1 MKKAA
6 GAAQGRKKLLGERL
20 IEAGLITPDQLEL
33 GLKEQKRTGERIGEI
48 LISLGFV
55 TQELISSVLASE
67 AGVSFI
73 NLEDRVIEPEAIS
86 LLPENLCRKFKLIPF
101 TAEESTLSV
110 AMENVFDVV
119 AIDEVQRKT
128 GKMVEVASATPQAI
142 LKAIDKYYGTGV
154 SVEDIVQSSMRQ
166 VEAGRV
172 TEADLAAGAPVVRLV
187 DQIII
192 EGMNQDATDI
202 HLEPEHNILRIRY
215 RIDGQLKQGLS
226 LPKNLKLAVVARVKI
241 MASLDIAESR
251 LPQDGK
257 INFDFGRRRIDL
269 RVSTF
274 PTVFGENVVL
284 RILDKSKLVM
294 GLEQL
299 GFDEENLLVYKEQI
313 LSPHGIILVTGP
325 TGSGKTTTLYSAISY
340 INSLEKNIITLED
353 PVEYEL
359 PIIRQCQVNVKAG
372 LTFAEGLRSIL
383 RQDPD
388 VILVGEM
395 RDGETADMAVRSA
408 LTGHLV
414 FSTLHTND
422 APSAVP
428 RIIDMGVEPFL
439 VASSLNAVI
448 AQRLVRTCC
457 AQCREEYAPPDDILK
472 AAGISDTEG
481 MVFTRGSG
489 CDACGS
495 TGFRGRKGIFEI
507 LRISP
512 GLSQLIMKKAS
523 RSEIYEKARA
533 EGFKNMME
541 DGIAKA
547 LKGITTVEEV
557 MKNVS

>member
-1 MKKAA
+1 
-6 GAAQGRKKLLGERL
+6 
-20 IEAGLITPDQLEL
+20 
-33 GLKEQKRTGERIGEI
+33 
-48 LISLGFV
+48 
-55 TQELISSVLASE
+55 
-67 AGVSFI
+67 
-73 NLEDRVIEPEAIS
+73 
-86 LLPENLCRKFKLIPF
+86 
-101 TAEESTLSV
+101 
-110 AMENVFDVV
+110 MENVFDVV
-119 AIDEVQRKT
+119 AIDETQRKT
-128 GKMVEVASATPQAI
+128 GKMVEVVSVTEQDI
-142 LKAIDKYYGTGV
+142 LKAIDKYYGTGI
-154 SVEDIVQSSMRQ
+154 SIEDIVQRSMRQ
-166 VEAGRV
+166 VDAGRI

-202 HLEPEHNILRIRY
+202 HIEPEHNIMRIRY
-215 RIDGQLKQGLS
+215 RIDGQLRQGLS
-226 LPKNLKLAVVARVKI
+226 LPKNLKPAVVARVKI
-241 MASLDIAESR
+241 MANLDIAETR

-257 INFDFGRRRIDL
+257 INFNFGRRRVDL

-299 GFDEENLLVYKEQI
+299 GFDEENLSLYREQI

-325 TGSGKTTTLYSAISY
+325 TGSGKTTTLYSAMSY

-395 RDGETADMAVRSA
+395 RDGETADMAVRAA

-422 APSAVP
+422 APSAIP

-439 VASSLNAVI
+439 VASSLNVVI
-448 AQRLVRTCC
+448 AQRLVRTNCTGC
-457 AQCREEYAPPDDILK
+457 LEEYSPTADALR
-472 AAGISDTEG
+472 AASLNGTEG
-481 MVFTRGSG
+481 AIFKRGRG
-489 CDACGS
+489 CDACGN
-495 TGFRGRKGIFEI
+495 TGFRGRIGLFEI
-507 LRISP
+507 LEISP
-512 GLSQLIMKKAS
+512 EIAKLIMGRVS
-523 RSEIYEKARA
+523 SSEIYEKAK
-533 EGFKNMME
+533 EQGFKNIME
-541 DGIAKA
+541 DGISKA
-547 LKGITTVEEV
+547 LKGITTIEEV
-557 MKNVS
+557 LKNVA